1 MVVRFSMISRDTV
14 KQKLASKFFLL
25 LNVFLFY
32 VLFSDSVVKSK
43 VNLLEAEIKIQ
54 TDLIKQMKNSKTDI
68 ADIKKAADLLFSL
81 KRDLALAEMK
91 ELLEVA
97 GTDQKFDPAIPVI
110 DWKSIPVVQDA
121 QEIKLNKE
129 IETLKL
135 KLIISD
141 QEKSRLKNQL
151 KNKKLKAL
159 QEKGIKD
166 KKAKEKEASD
176 AKADQKLAGN
186 LFLNFLNIQSGRSIM
201 LFFHASCI

>member
-1 MVVRFSMISRDTV
+1 
-14 KQKLASKFFLL
+14 
-25 LNVFLFY
+25 
-32 VLFSDSVVKSK
+32 
-43 VNLLEAEIKIQ
+43 
-54 TDLIKQMKNSKTDI
+54 MKNSKSDI

-97 GTDQKFDPAIPVI
+97 GTEQKFDPAIPVI

-121 QEIKLNKE
+121 KEIKLNKE

-151 KNKKLKAL
+151 KNKKLRAL

-176 AKADQKLAGN
+176 LKAEQNLAGT
-186 LFLNFLNIQSGRSIM
+186 LFLNFLNIQWGQSIM
-201 LFFHASCI
+201 LFFHGMIKLH